1 MLRSL
6 SKGVFVF
13 TPLLI
18 RLCAVGD
25 LILHRD
31 KIEIVLEA
39 LPTKYDSIIVVEN
52 SRLELFSLDELEF
65 LLLSQKSLIFKM
77 KKEVVDT
84 VMIKRLSWEG
94 WSLQVDN
101 LAPTSPQVLHVSSH
115 SSYSNSSSSFN
126 SCHAS

>member
-1 MLRSL
+1 M
-6 SKGVFVF
+6 F

-18 RLCAVGD
+18 RLCVIGD

-39 LPTKYDSIIVVEN
+39 LPTKYDSIVVVEN
-52 SRLELFSLDELEF
+52 SRSDLFSLDELEF

-115 SSYSNSSSSFN
+115 SSHSNSSSSFN
-126 SCHAS
+126 SSHAS